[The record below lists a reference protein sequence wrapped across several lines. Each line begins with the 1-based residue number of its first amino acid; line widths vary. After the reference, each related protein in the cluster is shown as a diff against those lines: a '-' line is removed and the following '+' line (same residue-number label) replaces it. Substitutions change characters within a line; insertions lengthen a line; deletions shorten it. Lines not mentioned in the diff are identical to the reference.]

1 MFIARKQIGCEDF
14 TGKAGGEGIT
24 IAVLDTGIST
34 HPDFGGRILAF
45 RDFVNDMPYV
55 YDDSGHGT
63 HVCGIAAGNG
73 LLSRG
78 RYRGVAPGASLVV
91 GKVLNEQGDGSV
103 DAMLKGLS
111 WILENKD
118 RWKIRIVNISVG
130 FGGTMPEKK
139 EMLLRVKM
147 EEA

>member
-63 HVCGIAAGNG
+63 HVCGIAAGTVCFEG
-73 LLSRG
+73 QIPGRG
-78 RYRGVAPGASLVV
+78 AGGEPGC
-91 GKVLNEQGDGSV
+91 G
-103 DAMLKGLS
+103 KGL
-111 WILENKD
+111 K
-118 RWKIRIVNISVG
+118 RA
-130 FGGTMPEKK
+130 GG
-139 EMLLRVKM
+139 RQCGCH
-147 EEA
+147 A